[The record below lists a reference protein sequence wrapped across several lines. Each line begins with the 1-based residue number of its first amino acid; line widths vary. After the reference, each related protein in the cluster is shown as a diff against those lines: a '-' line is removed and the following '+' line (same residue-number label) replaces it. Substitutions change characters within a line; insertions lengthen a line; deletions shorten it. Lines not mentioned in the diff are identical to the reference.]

1 MSTSKANHSMAYAWV
16 YYPGAESR
24 VRSAASDSDRRCRER
39 IGVSPYSPESVGFL
53 FRDVGP
59 ARRASRCR
67 RPHPLAAAHQRP
79 RPSPHSTA
87 LGPEPAASMPGRR
100 EIEKGG
106 RAVRRAERG
115 RIPAGPAGSS
125 PRGGNGA
132 RTAAAGP
139 DACGLRVVVRRS
151 SAEGV
156 SKACTRRRATR
167 EAADVGSVCCARHPR
182 PPSAAGRGRVG
193 DSDAQHAGLLRRGR
207 FGR

>member
-1 MSTSKANHSMAYAWV
+1 MRGCTTQALSHAS
-16 YYPGAESR
+16 GAQQATRTGDAGSELASPPIAQR
-24 VRSAASDSDRRCRER
+24 VM
-39 IGVSPYSPESVGFL
+39 VSCSVTLARQG
-53 FRDVGP
+53 GP
-59 ARRASRCR
+59 AGAGASRESFR

-132 RTAAAGP
+132 RTAAAGRTLAGCASSSGARRLR
-139 DACGLRVVVRRS
+139 ACLRP
-151 SAEGV
+151 ALG
-156 SKACTRRRATR
+156 
-167 EAADVGSVCCARHPR
+167 
-182 PPSAAGRGRVG
+182 
-193 DSDAQHAGLLRRGR
+193 DAQLERLQT
-207 FGR
+207 